1 MRIAPFERLTTP
13 ATLWYFLALLLVAA
27 TVMRPRVEL
36 EILLVLCAGILLCGE
51 RGRLGRTLAAGIG
64 AGLAVGVVTLLL
76 HYQGDHLLAQWGPVT
91 ITTEG
96 VRWAVCLG
104 LGMAVIVLSS
114 LLQTLAL
121 RRSSLVPGLSRVA
134 MRVAL
139 ICAMALAIIPSVA
152 VRLRQLFVL
161 EQAASCSQEDR
172 RHADGHPCLARLR
185 TLTYA
190 ILAETLEDA
199 SERVSTL
206 SLLGGARSGVRKGG
220 AQKKKTIGAPDP
232 DEQTGVKT
240 GTQTD
245 KQTAIQTAMRTSVK
259 TTGMRTD
266 ARITVIAPGTTG
278 QAKRVRSWVFSVV
291 VTVLFALVLLP
302 SDGGDGLSVVSG
314 MPADGGAALSG
325 GLHGFSLLLSALRPE
340 ILPDIPAILLTALP
354 FVFEGGGRLWSR
366 SRA

>member
-27 TVMRPRVEL
+27 TVMRSRVEL

-51 RGRLGRTLAAGIG
+51 RGRLGRTLAGGIG
-64 AGLAVGVVTLLL
+64 AGLGVGVITLLL
-76 HYQGDHLLAQWGPVT
+76 HYQGDQVLVQWGPVT

-104 LGMAVIVLSS
+104 LGMVVIVLSA

-134 MRVAL
+134 MRAAL

-152 VRLRQLFVL
+152 ARLRQLFVL
-161 EQAASCSQEDR
+161 EQSAPRSREDR
-172 RHADGHPCLARLR
+172 HPRLARLR

-206 SLLGGARSGVRKGG
+206 SLLGGTQGGAQKGG
-220 AQKKKTIGAPDP
+220 AQKKKTIGASNL
-232 DEQTGVKT
+232 DEQTGMKT

-245 KQTAIQTAMRTSVK
+245 KQTDVKTADVKTDIQTIQTA
-259 TTGMRTD
+259 
-266 ARITVIAPGTTG
+266 AIAPGTTG
-278 QAKRVRSWVFSVV
+278 RAKRVRSWVFAAA

-302 SDGGDGLSVVSG
+302 AGGQDGLSVVSG
-314 MPADGGAALSG
+314 ISTDGGAALSG
-325 GLHGFSLLLSALRPE
+325 GLHGFPLLLSAMRPE
-340 ILPDIPAILLTALP
+340 ALPDIPAILLTALP
-354 FVFEGGGRLWSR
+354 FIFEGGGRLWSR

>member
-27 TVMRPRVEL
+27 TVMRSRVEL

-51 RGRLGRTLAAGIG
+51 RGRLGRTLAGGIG

-76 HYQGDHLLAQWGPVT
+76 HYQGDQVLVRWGPVT

-96 VRWAVCLG
+96 VRWAVCLV
-104 LGMAVIVLSS
+104 LGMVVIVLSS

-121 RRSSLVPGLSRVA
+121 RRSCLVPGLSRVA

-139 ICAMALAIIPSVA
+139 ICAMTLAIIPSVA
-152 VRLRQLFVL
+152 ARLRQLFVL
-161 EQAASCSQEDR
+161 EQSAPSPRDDH
-172 RHADGHPCLARLR
+172 RHADGHPRLARLR

-206 SLLGGARSGVRKGG
+206 SLLGGG
-220 AQKKKTIGAPDP
+220 AHAA
-232 DEQTGVKT
+232 
-240 GTQTD
+240 
-245 KQTAIQTAMRTSVK
+245 AIT
-259 TTGMRTD
+259 
-266 ARITVIAPGTTG
+266 PGTTG
-278 QAKRVRSWVFSVV
+278 RAKRVRSWVFAAV
-291 VTVLFALVLLP
+291 VTVLFVLVLLP
-302 SDGGDGLSVVSG
+302 ADGGDGLSVVSG
-314 MPADGGAALSG
+314 MPKNGAVALSG

-340 ILPDIPAILLTALP
+340 ALPDIPAILLTALP

>member
-27 TVMRPRVEL
+27 TVMRSRVEL

-51 RGRLGRTLAAGIG
+51 RGRLGRTLAGGIG
-64 AGLAVGVVTLLL
+64 AGLAVGVITLLL
-76 HYQGDHLLAQWGPVT
+76 HYQGDQVLAQWGPVT

-96 VRWAVCLG
+96 ARWAVCLG
-104 LGMAVIVLSS
+104 LGMVVIVLSS

-161 EQAASCSQEDR
+161 EQSAPGSREDR
-172 RHADGHPCLARLR
+172 RHTGGHPHLARLR

-199 SERVSTL
+199 SERVSSL
-206 SLLGGARSGVRKGG
+206 SLLGGAQGG
-220 AQKKKTIGAPDP
+220 AQTAM
-232 DEQTGVKT
+232 QTGVQT
-240 GTQTD
+240 DIQTTQT
-245 KQTAIQTAMRTSVK
+245 AV
-259 TTGMRTD
+259 
-266 ARITVIAPGTTG
+266 ITPGTTG
-278 QAKRVRSWVFSVV
+278 RAKRVRSWVFAVV
-291 VTVLFALVLLP
+291 VTALFAFVLLP
-302 SDGGDGLSVVSG
+302 ADGGDGLSAVSG
-314 MPADGGAALSG
+314 ISTNGGTVLSG
-325 GLHGFSLLLSALRPE
+325 GPHGLSLLLSALRPA
-340 ILPDIPAILLTALP
+340 ILPDVPAIVLTALP